1 MFCKK
6 KNNIFVFLFYRAQ
19 KIKDVKKEMPT
30 KKVDNVAA
38 REHKISRNKNVWN
51 DKNLRQD

>member
-1 MFCKK
+1 MKK

-19 KIKDVKKEMPT
+19 KIEDVKKEMPT
-30 KKVDNVAA
+30 KKVDIVAA
-38 REHKISRNKNVWN
+38 QEHIISRNKNVCN